1 MRKDL
6 VPGSFAAHTIA
17 VFILVNCAS
26 IAACGGSTPSA
37 TPPDGGSLDA
47 PRADGAAI
55 DTAPPCFPC
64 EGYWICGGSVERID
78 LTPSVDG
85 CYLSGLPDRTII
97 SPDGTIIVD
106 GGVVALAT
114 GSGARVHVTYP
125 DGGLWLFCAAGGGC
139 RSQ

>member
-1 MRKDL
+1 LNVTALR
-6 VPGSFAAHTIA
+6 A
-17 VFILVNCAS
+17 AS
-26 IAACGGSTPSA
+26 IVVLITCAFVAGCGGSPPSA
-37 TPPDGGSLDA
+37 TPNNGGSLDA
-47 PRADGAAI
+47 APADGAAV
-55 DTAPPCFPC
+55 DTGPPCFPC

-106 GGVVALAT
+106 RGVVALAT
-114 GSGARVHVTYP
+114 GLGARVSVTYP

-139 RSQ
+139 H